1 MDLTRR
7 LFLISALAGAVLP
20 ARAAQAAT
28 KIAGPAFGSS
38 WHAVLPG
45 GIDAIT
51 ARRTLMEEIAAV
63 DAAMSPYRTDSGLTR
78 FNRSRDTGWQQVEPM
93 LAHTLSVAL
102 DITRLSGGA
111 FDPTIGPL
119 VRRYGFGP
127 IVGPGAGNPAGL
139 HTSPDAIRKAVPDL
153 TIDLCGI
160 AKGYALD
167 RMVAALTT
175 LGHTDF
181 LIELGGEIACRGHH
195 PEGRDW
201 LVAVEAPGG
210 GAAQRVLKLGSKAL
224 ATSGHAANG
233 FPRLGLSHVIDPGTA
248 RPAAPNLASASVLAE
263 TAERADALATALLVL
278 GSEAG
283 PDLARARGIDALFL
297 TGTGPAVQEAMT
309 GTFARHI
316 VR

>member
-20 ARAAQAAT
+20 ARAAQAVT
-28 KIAGPAFGSS
+28 QIAGPAFGSS

-63 DAAMSPYRTDSGLTR
+63 DAAMSPYRAGSDLTL
-78 FNRSRDTGWQQVEPM
+78 FNRSRDTGWQQVAPM

-111 FDPTIGPL
+111 FDPTVGPL

-127 IVGPGAGNPAGL
+127 IAGPGAGNPAGL

-210 GAAQRVLKLGSKAL
+210 SAAQRVLKPGGMAL

-233 FPRLGLSHVIDPGTA
+233 FPRLGLSHVIDPRTTG
-248 RPAAPNLASASVLAE
+248 PAAPSLASVSVLAE

-283 PDLARARGIDALFL
+283 PELARAKGINALFL
-297 TGTGPAVQEAMT
+297 AVKGPAFQEIMT
-309 GTFARHI
+309 GAFARHI

>member
-1 MDLTRR
+1 MEALSAMMSTYVADSPLSQLNRTGI
-7 LFLISALAGAVLP
+7 LENAPPELVEVFL
-20 ARAAQAAT
+20 
-28 KIAGPAFGSS
+28 
-38 WHAVLPG
+38 
-45 GIDAIT
+45 
-51 ARRTLMEEIAAV
+51 
-63 DAAMSPYRTDSGLTR
+63 MSR
-78 FNRSRDTGWQQVEPM
+78 E
-93 LAHTLSVAL
+93 LSE
-102 DITRLSGGA
+102 LSGGA

-127 IVGPGAGNPAGL
+127 IAGPGAGNPAGL
-139 HTSPDAIRKAVPDL
+139 HTRPDAIRKAAPDL

-195 PEGRDW
+195 PEDRDW
-201 LVAVEAPGG
+201 LVAVEAPDG
-210 GAAQRVLKLGSKAL
+210 GAAQRVLKLGGMAL
-224 ATSGHAANG
+224 ATSGHVANG

-248 RPAAPNLASASVLAE
+248 RPAAPTLASVSVLAE

-297 TGTGPAVQEAMT
+297 TGTGPAVQEVMT